1 MKKYVEPFLSVLK
14 FSEEDV
20 LTTSFGFDPN
30 ETKEIGIFEDAFTK
44 SFQ

>member
-20 LTTSFGFDPN
+20 LTTSGFDPN
-30 ETKEIGIFEDAFTK
+30 ETKQIGTLEDLFIK
-44 SFQ
+44 GLE

>member
-14 FSEEDV
+14 FSEKGV
-20 LTTSFGFDPN
+20 LTKSGFDPN
-30 ETKEIGIFEDAFTK
+30 ETKEIGTFEDEFTK

>member
-20 LTTSFGFDPN
+20 LTTSGFDPN
-30 ETKEIGIFEDAFTK
+30 ETKLMGTFEDLF
-44 SFQ
+44 